1 MRFHTYIHTYR
12 HTEPLLE
19 VQADLKMSKFL
30 IQVFLQDIMST
41 NFLLDEGGT
50 DDFKVLSFLNPQ
62 RFLLIKFIQ
71 TVVTESPDLLNDK
84 YFWVVNVSSE
94 ENFMREME
102 VDNIDLPINSNIL
115 IASGKMNST
124 IRMSECYRP
133 HPTLD
138 IRLELSNKGMT

>member
-1 MRFHTYIHTYR
+1 
-12 HTEPLLE
+12 
-19 VQADLKMSKFL
+19 
-30 IQVFLQDIMST
+30 MST

-94 ENFMREME
+94 ENFMREMA
-102 VDNIDLPINSNIL
+102 VNNINLPINSNIL

-138 IRLELSNKGMT
+138 IRLELSNRA